1 MQSFDL
7 IGCEAWLFRLVANG
21 KKSSLKRSSEQKI
34 VEYSDLPEN
43 YEKNMPRKPM
53 VGA

>member
-1 MQSFDL
+1 MINWGLRVD
-7 IGCEAWLFRLVANG
+7 RLVANG